1 MDTTIPL
8 YGFGGGGGTGAT
20 LTVTA
25 PEGATVAVSKDGKT
39 KRKTAVNQK
48 AVFRGLTS
56 GTWTITI
63 TDGTDTASKTVE
75 IRADYEAEI
84 TFFTATLQ
92 IVYPAGLV
100 CTATDGATVLTAPD
114 TTGSWICTVDSPGT
128 WTVTAGDWSAEAVLT
143 ASGQTQT
150 LRLAQW
156 IVHKGVLTDVGL
168 SNLLISGRTL
178 TPTQETEYLQ
188 IHNTLSNQAAG
199 VLTGKKLDLTNAA
212 RVTAD
217 VEVVTTGA
225 NSSAAKFSGIGLV
238 LTQAV
243 GYSSLTNAA
252 TGITHEDISRATGK
266 LTLTIDTT

>member
-25 PEGATVAVSKDGKT
+25 PAGVTVTLAKDGKT
-39 KRKTAVNQK
+39 KTKTADSGGT
-48 AVFRGLTS
+48 AVFRGMTT
-56 GTWTITI
+56 GTWTATI
-63 TDGTDTASKTVE
+63 TNGTDTASRTVE
-75 IRADYEAEI
+75 ITADYETEL

-92 IVYPAGLV
+92 IVYPEGLT

-128 WTVTAGDWSAEAVLT
+128 WTVTAGIWSGEAVLT

-168 SNLLISGRTL
+168 SNLLISGRTT
-178 TPTQETEYLQ
+178 TPTQEE
-188 IHNTLSNQAAG
+188 
-199 VLTGKKLDLTNAA
+199 
-212 RVTAD
+212 
-217 VEVVTTGA
+217 E
-225 NSSAAKFSGIGLV
+225 
-238 LTQAV
+238 
-243 GYSSLTNAA
+243 
-252 TGITHEDISRATGK
+252 
-266 LTLTIDTT
+266 